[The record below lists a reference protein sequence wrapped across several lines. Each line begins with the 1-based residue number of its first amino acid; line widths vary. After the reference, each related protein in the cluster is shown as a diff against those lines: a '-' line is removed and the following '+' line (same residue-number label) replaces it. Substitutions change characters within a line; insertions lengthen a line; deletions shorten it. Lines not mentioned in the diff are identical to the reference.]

1 MLGPSSPP
9 PHSKPGGLRMNEN
22 ELKNAQSTGKRTPEV
37 EEWIDRSNNRLAEV
51 VVVVVETI
59 DLFGPVTLP
68 LVTEK
73 SVITRVPIQP

>member
-1 MLGPSSPP
+1 
-9 PHSKPGGLRMNEN
+9 MNEN

>member
-1 MLGPSSPP
+1 MFPALETW
-9 PHSKPGGLRMNEN
+9 GLRMNEN

>member
-1 MLGPSSPP
+1 
-9 PHSKPGGLRMNEN
+9 MNEN

-59 DLFGPVTLP
+59 DLFGSVTLP

>member
-1 MLGPSSPP
+1 
-9 PHSKPGGLRMNEN
+9 MNEK

-37 EEWIDRSNNRLAEV
+37 EEWIDRSNNNRLAEV

-59 DLFGPVTLP
+59 GLFGPVTLP

>member
-1 MLGPSSPP
+1 
-9 PHSKPGGLRMNEN
+9 MNEN

-37 EEWIDRSNNRLAEV
+37 EEWIDRSNNRVAEV

>member
-1 MLGPSSPP
+1 
-9 PHSKPGGLRMNEN
+9 MNEN

-59 DLFGPVTLP
+59 
-68 LVTEK
+68 E
-73 SVITRVPIQP
+73 

>member
-1 MLGPSSPP
+1 
-9 PHSKPGGLRMNEN
+9 MNEN

-37 EEWIDRSNNRLAEV
+37 EEWIDRSNNRLAVV

>member
-1 MLGPSSPP
+1 
-9 PHSKPGGLRMNEN
+9 MNEN

-73 SVITRVPIQP
+73 SVITGVPIQP